1 MDLAPCSST
10 TRRTLLATDRNS
22 LLEGAVT
29 YRGEHEG
36 FLVEVCGGTPGVT
49 LGVFP
54 SGFPVH
60 AIRLDG
66 LGSGSVSLSGPVNP
80 LALDHSVQISVRL
93 GQDPVLT
100 GMLPDRSDR
109 QVQPDEAT
117 RAGSGRAM
125 ESSPV
130 PASEAVLALDPV
142 DLARL
147 DQAQLHDR
155 VESKVI
161 LPTVDIPSALSR
173 LAEDYLVL
181 EHESQRLQS
190 YRNEYFDS
198 CELRNYHEHHNQNGR
213 RFKLRYRS
221 YMNSDLTFFE
231 VKQNINGRTVK
242 KRRRSHRPSG
252 QRLWHEDELF
262 FHELTGNASSHFVPS
277 LTVDYE
283 RVLLV
288 KRDFSER
295 VTIDL
300 NLTFRSPNGKAEI
313 PGLAICEFKQPRLDR
328 RSPAMAAMNR
338 RPQMFSKYCMGLA
351 SCDPSLR
358 RNRFKKVF
366 RNLDALGTP
375 PTKSQPTDHDPIN
388 QESTN
393 TNPINHKHEGQPS

>member
-1 MDLAPCSST
+1 M

-22 LLEGAVT
+22 LLEGTVI
-29 YRGEHEG
+29 YHGETDG
-36 FLVEVCGGTPGVT
+36 FRVEVSGGTPGVT
-49 LGVFP
+49 LGVYS

-60 AIRLDG
+60 SLRLDG
-66 LGSGSVSLSGPVNP
+66 VGSGSV
-80 LALDHSVQISVRL
+80 ALHRPTDPTTPQEIVSISIRL
-93 GQDPVLT
+93 GQRPVLT
-100 GMLPDRSDR
+100 GLLPNRPEPQQEMS
-109 QVQPDEAT
+109 PGASAHWFEPP
-117 RAGSGRAM
+117 SL
-125 ESSPV
+125 SPV
-130 PASEAVLALDPV
+130 TTGEAIQALDPV
-142 DLARL
+142 DLAQL

-161 LPTVDIPSALSR
+161 LPTVDIPDALER
-173 LAEDYLVL
+173 LAQDYLIL
-181 EHESQRLQS
+181 EHEDERLQS

-221 YMNSDLTFFE
+221 YMNSNLTFFE

-242 KRRRSHRPSG
+242 KRQLSHRPSG
-252 QRLWHEDELF
+252 QQLWREDGLF
-262 FHELTGNASSHFVPS
+262 FFGLTGCAPSHFVPS
-277 LTVDYE
+277 LTVDYD

-300 NLTFRSPNGKAEI
+300 NITFRSSAGESQI

-351 SCDPSLR
+351 SCDPTLR

-366 RNLDALGTP
+366 RNLDSLGTP
-375 PTKSQPTDHDPIN
+375 PTAS
-388 QESTN
+388 ESTAN
-393 TNPINHKHEGQPS
+393 ELIANELTANQSTNQQQGQPS

>member
-1 MDLAPCSST
+1 MQT
-10 TRRTLLATDRNS
+10 
-22 LLEGAVT
+22 
-29 YRGEHEG
+29 
-36 FLVEVCGGTPGVT
+36 
-49 LGVFP
+49 
-54 SGFPVH
+54 
-60 AIRLDG
+60 
-66 LGSGSVSLSGPVNP
+66 
-80 LALDHSVQISVRL
+80 
-93 GQDPVLT
+93 
-100 GMLPDRSDR
+100 
-109 QVQPDEAT
+109 
-117 RAGSGRAM
+117 
-125 ESSPV
+125 
-130 PASEAVLALDPV
+130 SEAIQALDPV
-142 DLARL
+142 DLVQL

-161 LPTVDIPSALSR
+161 LRTQDIPDALQR
-173 LAEDYLVL
+173 LADDYLIL
-181 EHESQRLQS
+181 EHDNERLQS

-198 CELRNYHEHHNQNGR
+198 FELRNYHEHHNQNGR

-242 KRRRSHRPSG
+242 KRRPSRRPSG
-252 QRLWHEDELF
+252 QHLWREDALF
-262 FHELTGNASSHFVPS
+262 FFGLTGCAPSVLVPS
-277 LTVDYE
+277 LTVDYQ

-300 NLTFRSPNGKAEI
+300 GLTFRSPNGESEM

-351 SCDPSLR
+351 SCDPGLR

-375 PTKSQPTDHDPIN
+375 PTAADHLYGPGAARPRASWIWPGRPIWMR
-388 QESTN
+388 
-393 TNPINHKHEGQPS
+393 